1 MRRVKSVNYLE
12 TVIGGV
18 IRQVYFYMERT
29 NRPDSFERFPYLGML
44 AERFVESE
52 RALPEAESV
61 YALGED
67 AETKKRYE
75 LLLKRVCGEGD
86 NQILKTAIDL
96 ALASA
101 LLTEFAAYLNYYT
114 GKGPTLQL
122 AYEICGE
129 FCPDYAEVIQYQKFL
144 GRVLRI
150 EKKNLSGCADIEAG
164 HELFSYLAGDDGQGD
179 FSPGEE
185 LIGGGRFRYQ
195 TPLHPMYI
203 REELADTGANLFA
216 QGGYVLYICGE
227 GGKRFLVKHIAK
239 RLEKDVLFVRADK
252 ICEQGESPEELLG
265 HLVREAFLF
274 SYMVCIYEEE
284 FAQIKK
290 EEVQM
295 REGLSHAVH
304 SLVSSGIPVILC
316 MREEWD
322 RPSLHCEGRD
332 GIPADT
338 GLRMEKMCRIGLTP
352 LTRAERQKAW
362 EGFAKQYDLK
372 ENVEQ
377 CSIKYRMNAG
387 EIAQVVEEWRRCGA
401 HAEGESSIPGICCR
415 VLCAGEKEKLG
426 MVQRPKVSMSDLIVP
441 EAVGRT
447 LREICCG
454 ALKSYRIY
462 EEWGLERQYP
472 YGKNISVLLAGAPG
486 TGKTMT
492 AHVLAHEIGMP
503 LYQVDLPHVM
513 DKYIGETEKRLEQI
527 FAFAE
532 KANMVLFF
540 DEADALF
547 GKRGEVTEGKDRY
560 ANMEVSYLLQRMEQ
574 FDGIVILATNFYQNI
589 DKAFLRRMKYV
600 LRYQE
605 PDEEMRRRMWES
617 CLTPQLPREAI
628 DTDYLAGQFPLS
640 GGMIK
645 NVMQCACISAVYE
658 KRPLCMEHVLRAICR
673 EYEKLERSI
682 SPEFWGEY
690 GYLMEQKER
699 HILDV

>member
-1 MRRVKSVNYLE
+1 MNYLQ
-12 TVIGGV
+12 TVIGGI
-18 IRQVYFYMERT
+18 IRQAYLYMERT

-44 AERFVESE
+44 AERFVEPE
-52 RALPEAESV
+52 RALPGEESA
-61 YALGED
+61 YALTGED

-75 LLLKRVCGEGD
+75 LLLKRLCGEGEFGRKEKE
-86 NQILKTAIDL
+86 QVLKTAADL

-122 AYEICGE
+122 AFEMCGQ
-129 FCPDYAEVIQYQKFL
+129 FCPDYVKVTQYRKLL
-144 GRVLRI
+144 GQVLRI

-179 FSPGEE
+179 SSLEEE
-185 LIGGGRFRYQ
+185 LMGNGRFRYQ

-203 REELADTGANLFA
+203 REELADTGANLLE

-239 RLEKDVLFVRADK
+239 RLKKDVLFVRADK
-252 ICEQGESPEELLG
+252 LCKEQESPEEPLG
-265 HLVREAFLF
+265 NLVSRAFLF
-274 SYMVCIYEEE
+274 SCMVCIYEGES
-284 FAQIKK
+284 AQIKK

-304 SLVSSGIPVILC
+304 SLVSSGIPIILC
-316 MREEWD
+316 MKEYTDVLPTSCKGKERID
-322 RPSLHCEGRD
+322 Q
-332 GIPADT
+332 IPA
-338 GLRMEKMCRIGLTP
+338 GAGFCQKGMLRIGLAP
-352 LTRAERQKAW
+352 LTRAERQKVWA
-362 EGFAKQYDLK
+362 GFAKQYDLK
-372 ENVEQ
+372 EDIEQ
-377 CSIKYRMNAG
+377 CSIKYRMNAR
-387 EIAQVVEEWRRCGA
+387 EIAEVVEEWRRCGTA
-401 HAEGESSIPGICCR
+401 VEGENSISGICCR

-426 MVQRPKVSMSDLIVP
+426 MVQTPEVSMTDLIVP
-441 EAVGRT
+441 EAVRRT
-447 LREICCG
+447 LKEICCG

-462 EEWGLERQYP
+462 EEWGLEGQYP

-589 DKAFLRRMKYV
+589 DKAFLRRIKYV

-628 DTDYLAGQFPLS
+628 DTDYLARQFPLS
-640 GGMIK
+640 GGVIK
-645 NVMQCACISAVYE
+645 NVIQSACISAVYE
-658 KRPLCMEHVLRAICR
+658 ERPLCMEHVLRAVR
-673 EYEKLERSI
+673 MEYEKLERSI
-682 SPEFWGEY
+682 SPQMWGEY
-690 GYLMEQKER
+690 GYLMDESLR
-699 HILDV
+699 

>member
-1 MRRVKSVNYLE
+1 MEDENVNFLE

-18 IRQVYFYMERT
+18 IRQAYLYMEET

-52 RALPEAESV
+52 RVPTGAGAACVPA
-61 YALGED
+61 GEG
-67 AETKKRYE
+67 AKTKKRYE
-75 LLLKRVCGEGD
+75 LLLKRFCRDGEERV
-86 NQILKTAIDL
+86 LKTAVDL
-96 ALASA
+96 ALAAA
-101 LLTEFAAYLNYYT
+101 LVAEFAAYLNYYT

-122 AYEICGE
+122 AYEMCGE
-129 FCPDYAEVIQYQKFL
+129 FYPDYAEVTKYQRLLERAF
-144 GRVLRI
+144 RI
-150 EKKNLSGCADIEAG
+150 EKKHLSGCANIEAG
-164 HELFSYLAGDDGQGD
+164 HELLSYLAGEDGRGD
-179 FSPGEE
+179 SVPEEE
-185 LIGGGRFRYQ
+185 LIGSGRFRYQ

-203 REELADTGANLFA
+203 REELAETGAGLLA
-216 QGGYVLYICGE
+216 QGGFVLYICGE
-227 GGKRFLVKHIAK
+227 GGKRFLAKHIAK

-252 ICEQGESPEELLG
+252 ICEEGESPEELLG
-265 HLVREAFLF
+265 HLVRRAFLF
-274 SYMVCIYEEE
+274 SCIVCVYEEE
-284 FAQIKK
+284 SAQIKK
-290 EEVQM
+290 EEAQM
-295 REGLSHAVH
+295 REELSHAVY

-322 RPSLHCEGRD
+322 CLSLPCDGRD

-338 GLRMEKMCRIGLTP
+338 GLRMEKMYRIGLTP
-352 LTRAERQKAW
+352 LTRAERQKVW
-362 EGFAKQYDLK
+362 EGFAKQYELK
-372 ENVEQ
+372 EDVEQ
-377 CSIKYRMNAG
+377 CSIKYRMNAR
-387 EIAQVVEEWRRCGA
+387 EIAEVVEEWRRCGA
-401 HAEGESSIPGICCR
+401 PAEGENSISGICCR

-426 MVQRPKVSMSDLIVP
+426 MVQRPEVSMSDLIVP
-441 EAVGRT
+441 EAVRRT
-447 LREICCG
+447 LKEICCG

-532 KANMVLFF
+532 KANVVLFF

-589 DKAFLRRMKYV
+589 DKAFLRRIKYAV
-600 LRYQE
+600 KYQE
-605 PDEEMRRRMWES
+605 PDEGMRRRIWES
-617 CLTPQLPREAI
+617 CLTPQMPREAI
-628 DTDYLAGQFPLS
+628 DTGYLARQFPLS

-645 NVMQCACISAVYE
+645 NVVQCACISAVYE
-658 KRPLCMEHVLRAICR
+658 ERPLCMEHLLRAICR

-690 GYLMEQKER
+690 GYLMEQEER
-699 HILDV
+699 REM

>member
-1 MRRVKSVNYLE
+1 MNYLQ
-12 TVIGGV
+12 TVIGGI
-18 IRQVYFYMERT
+18 IRQAYLYMERT

-44 AERFVESE
+44 AERFVEPE
-52 RALPEAESV
+52 RALSGEESA
-61 YALGED
+61 YALTGED

-75 LLLKRVCGEGD
+75 LLLKRLCGEGEFGRKEKE
-86 NQILKTAIDL
+86 QVLKTAADL

-122 AYEICGE
+122 AFEMCGQ
-129 FCPDYAEVIQYQKFL
+129 FCPDYVKVTQYRKLL
-144 GRVLRI
+144 GQVLRI

-164 HELFSYLAGDDGQGD
+164 HELFSYLAGDDDQGD
-179 FSPGEE
+179 SSLEEE
-185 LIGGGRFRYQ
+185 LMGNGRFRYQ

-203 REELADTGANLFA
+203 REELADTGANLLE

-239 RLEKDVLFVRADK
+239 RLKKDVLFVRADK
-252 ICEQGESPEELLG
+252 LCKEQESPEEPLG
-265 HLVREAFLF
+265 NLVRRAFLF
-274 SYMVCIYEEE
+274 SCMVCIYEGES
-284 FAQIKK
+284 AQIKK

-304 SLVSSGIPVILC
+304 SLVSSGIPIILC
-316 MREEWD
+316 MKEYTDVLPTSCKGKERID
-322 RPSLHCEGRD
+322 Q
-332 GIPADT
+332 IPADA
-338 GLRMEKMCRIGLTP
+338 GFCQKGMLRIGLAP
-352 LTRAERQKAW
+352 LTRAERQKVWA
-362 EGFAKQYDLK
+362 GFAKQYDLK
-372 ENVEQ
+372 EDIEQ
-377 CSIKYRMNAG
+377 CSIKYRMNAR
-387 EIAQVVEEWRRCGA
+387 EIAEVVEEWRRCGTA
-401 HAEGESSIPGICCR
+401 VEGENSISGICCR
-415 VLCAGEKEKLG
+415 VLSAGEKEKLG
-426 MVQRPKVSMSDLIVP
+426 MVQTPEVSMTDLIVP
-441 EAVGRT
+441 EAVRRT
-447 LREICCG
+447 LKEICCG

-462 EEWGLERQYP
+462 EEWGLEGQYP

-589 DKAFLRRMKYV
+589 DKAFLRRIKYV

-628 DTDYLAGQFPLS
+628 DTDYLARQFPLS

-658 KRPLCMEHVLRAICR
+658 ERPLCMEHVLRAVR
-673 EYEKLERSI
+673 MEYEKLERSI
-682 SPEFWGEY
+682 SPQMWGEY
-690 GYLMEQKER
+690 GYLMDESLR
-699 HILDV
+699 